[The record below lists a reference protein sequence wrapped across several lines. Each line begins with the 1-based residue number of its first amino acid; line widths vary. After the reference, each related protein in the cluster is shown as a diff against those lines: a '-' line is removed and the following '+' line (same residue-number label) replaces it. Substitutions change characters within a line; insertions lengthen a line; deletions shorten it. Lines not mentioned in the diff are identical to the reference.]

1 MCGLHNLSPSEM
13 QIESINNPD
22 GVTVRGGGF
31 ADVFKY
37 TYQNTEVAVKV
48 LRTLTDS
55 DLSKRTRVS
64 YRRPLFLCTSVHL
77 S

>member
-31 ADVFKY
+31 ADVYKY
-37 TYQNTEVAVKV
+37 TNQGTEVAVKV
-48 LRTLTDS
+48 LKTYADS
-55 DLSKRTRVS
+55 DLRKIARVS
-64 YRRPLFLCTSVHL
+64 YCRPLFLCTSVHL